1 MFNINLTPVDF
12 QVDSK
17 NQLEAKPHFLQ
28 TKFWANFKSLHGWKN
43 LYFKGT
49 SYLGDFYVSVLL
61 RNFVKKFTLAYIPL
75 GVTFS
80 TFTQEGF
87 HYDSVEYVNFLVEF
101 KEELKNHIPKNTF
114 CLRIDPPIDFY
125 SLEAKNDFLNL
136 VKQIQRE
143 ITPAL
148 TDIQP
153 PDTVILNLLKSEDEL
168 LSSMKS
174 KWRYNVRLAEKK
186 GVTIEKCGAEAI
198 EDFYKIFTETATRDG
213 IAVHGKN
220 YYKSLLELS
229 SENTEKAEV
238 SLFVA
243 KHEGDVLAGI
253 ITLFTETEAVYLYGA
268 SSNLKRN
275 LMATYLLQWEAI
287 KQAKAFGSKQY
298 DFYGIPPENDENHP
312 MYGLYRFKTGFGGD
326 ECIIHRIGS
335 LDAPLKKGIYNCYS
349 LAEKLR
355 AFYYKKVKKLFIK
368 KKGK

>member
-1 MFNINLTPVDF
+1 MFNINLTLVDF
-12 QVDSK
+12 ENDSG
-17 NQLEAKPHFLQ
+17 NQLESKPHFLQ
-28 TKFWANFKSLHGWKN
+28 TKFWANFKCLHGWKS

-49 SYLGDFYVSVLL
+49 SYLGDFYVSVLI
-61 RNFVKKFTLAYIPL
+61 RSFAKKFSIAYIPL

-80 TFTQEGF
+80 SLVDEGF
-87 HYDSVEYVNFLVEF
+87 HYNSIEYVNFLNEF
-101 KEELKNHIPKNTF
+101 AEELKSQLPKNTF
-114 CLRIDPPIDFY
+114 CIRIDPPIDFY
-125 SLEAKNDFLNL
+125 SLEAKNDFLKVL
-136 VKQIQRE
+136 KSVQRE

-153 PDTVILNLLKSEDEL
+153 PDTVILNLTKSEDDL
-168 LSSMKS
+168 LSDMKQ
-174 KWRYNVRLAEKK
+174 KWRYNIRLAEKK

-198 EDFYKIFTETATRDG
+198 EDFYEIFTETATRDG

-229 SENTEKAEV
+229 SKNTEKAEV

-243 KHEGDVLAGI
+243 KHEGDVLSGI

-268 SSNLKRN
+268 SSNKKRN
-275 LMATYLLQWEAI
+275 LMATYLLQWTAI
-287 KQAKAFGSKQY
+287 KAAKAFGSKSY

-326 ECIIHRIGS
+326 DCVIHRIGS
-335 LDAPLKKGIYNCYS
+335 LDIPVKKGIYKLYS

-355 AFYYKKVKKLFIK
+355 AFYYKKVKKLFIRK
-368 KKGK
+368 KKK

>member
-1 MFNINLTPVDF
+1 MFNINLTLVDF
-12 QVDSK
+12 ENDSG

-28 TKFWANFKSLHGWKN
+28 TKFWANFKCLHGWKS

-49 SYLGDFYVSVLL
+49 SYLGDFYVSVLI
-61 RNFVKKFTLAYIPL
+61 RSFAKKFTIAYIPL

-80 TFTQEGF
+80 SLVEEGF
-87 HYDSVEYVNFLVEF
+87 HYNSIEYVNFLNEF
-101 KEELKNHIPKNTF
+101 AEELKNQLPKNTF
-114 CLRIDPPIDFY
+114 CIRIDPPIDFY
-125 SLEAKNDFLNL
+125 SLEAKNDFLKVL
-136 VKQIQRE
+136 KSVQRE

-153 PDTVILNLLKSEDEL
+153 PDTVILNLTKSEDDL
-168 LSSMKS
+168 LSDMKQ
-174 KWRYNVRLAEKK
+174 KWRYNIRLAEKK

-198 EDFYKIFTETATRDG
+198 EDFYEIFTETATRDG

-229 SENTEKAEV
+229 SKNTEKAEV

-243 KHEGDVLAGI
+243 KHEEDVLAGI

-268 SSNLKRN
+268 SSNKKRN
-275 LMATYLLQWEAI
+275 LMATYLLQWTAI
-287 KQAKAFGSKQY
+287 KAAKDFGSKSY

-326 ECIIHRIGS
+326 DCVIHRIGS
-335 LDAPLKKGIYNCYS
+335 LDIPVKKGIYKLYS
-349 LAEKLR
+349 FAEKLR
-355 AFYYKKVKKLFIK
+355 AFYYKKMKKLFIRK
-368 KKGK
+368 KKK

>member
-1 MFNINLTPVDF
+1 MFNINLTLVDF
-12 QVDSK
+12 ENGSE

-28 TKFWANFKSLHGWKN
+28 TKFWSNFKCLHGWKS

-49 SYLGDFYVSVLL
+49 SYLGDFYVSILL
-61 RNFVKKFTLAYIPL
+61 RRFAKKFTIAYIPL
-75 GVTFS
+75 GVAFS
-80 TFTQEGF
+80 SLILDGF
-87 HYDSVEYVNFLVEF
+87 YYNSVEYLNFLNEF
-101 KEELKNHIPKNTF
+101 AEEIKKHLPKNTF
-114 CLRIDPPIDFY
+114 CIRIDPPINFY
-125 SLEAKNDFLNL
+125 SLEAKKDFLN
-136 VKQIQRE
+136 VTKSIQKG
-143 ITPAL
+143 IIPAL

-153 PDTVILNLLKSEDEL
+153 PDTVILNLSKSEDDL
-168 LSSMKS
+168 LNSMKS
-174 KWRYNVRLAEKK
+174 KWRYNIRLAEKK
-186 GVTIEKCGAEAI
+186 GVIIEKCGAEAI
-198 EDFYKIFTETATRDG
+198 EDFYEIFTETATRDG

-238 SLFVA
+238 SLYVA

-268 SSNLKRN
+268 SSNKKRN
-275 LMATYLLQWEAI
+275 LMASYLLQWSAI
-287 KQAKAFGSKQY
+287 KDAKAFGAKSY

-335 LDAPLKKGIYNCYS
+335 LDIPLKKGIYNCYS

-355 AFYYKKVKKLFIK
+355 AFYFKKMKKIFIK
-368 KKGK
+368 KKSK